1 MRRQAL
7 ALLALVSVIALAAA
21 GCGGGSDS
29 SASATPPPTAASTTG
44 SGGTTTGSGE
54 ATTLQ
59 LSADP
64 SALAY
69 DKTSLSAPAGTVTI
83 VFTNP
88 SATPHDVAIQGNGV
102 DVTSDVVAN
111 GESTQVSAKLEP
123 GTYTYLCTVDGHAD
137 EGMKGTLTVTG

>member
-1 MRRQAL
+1 MRRQAF
-7 ALLALVSVIALAAA
+7 ALLSLVPVVALAVA
-21 GCGGGSDS
+21 GCGGGSDN
-29 SASATPPPTAASTTG
+29 SASAAPPPTSASTTG
-44 SGGTTTGSGE
+44 SGES
-54 ATTLQ
+54 TTLQ

-69 DKTSLSAPAGTVTI
+69 DKTSLTASAGTVTI

-123 GTYTYLCTVDGHAD
+123 GTYTYLCTVDSHAD